1 MGSSGKFQVQNTC
14 ILYKN
19 FIDAGLIEVGS
30 KVTGMTL
37 LGQIHYIINSTV

>member
-14 ILYKN
+14 ILYN

-37 LGQIHYIINSTV
+37 LGQIQYIINSTV